1 MEQVY
6 NFSSSGDVNGKEY
19 NYWGELKACVLTN
32 GKQTIDNREI
42 NMTAFRIYPEIRN
55 NQTVRMTSSD
65 GKFTFSTSENIP
77 SDRLQRAWK
86 LAFKECPGKT
96 SKF

>member
-19 NYWGELKACVLTN
+19 NYWVELKACVLTN

-55 NQTVRMTSSD
+55 NQT
-65 GKFTFSTSENIP
+65 FSGN
-77 SDRLQRAWK
+77 LQYQSQNYRRSRQLCQW
-86 LAFKECPGKT
+86 P
-96 SKF
+96 